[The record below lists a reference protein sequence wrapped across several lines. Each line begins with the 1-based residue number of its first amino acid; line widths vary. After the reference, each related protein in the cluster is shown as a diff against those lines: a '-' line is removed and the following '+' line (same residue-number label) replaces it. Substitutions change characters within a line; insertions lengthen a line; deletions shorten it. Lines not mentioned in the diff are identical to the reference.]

1 MLLEFNEYESYGS
14 NLEKHFPFIA
24 EHRTYMMMKS
34 MVNSEI
40 FDCFVDG
47 AVVLN
52 AFFVMVQSYPMF
64 VGQTVEE
71 DPALKDGLINDKW
84 EAVQNIFA
92 ILFTLEMICKVAV
105 FGWNRY
111 AASIRNIFDGAITVA
126 AFIATVYDYI
136 PGTEFNGNIIRFI
149 MMARA
154 FRILRFFFLVKEF
167 RQMVKT
173 FLGILPATS
182 RVALLLF
189 VVVYTWSWIGMHFFG
204 GMISRDPSNMYASK
218 LEGTDFAGAFYWANS
233 FNDMFSGANVCFNL
247 LVINNWNEMESG
259 IVAVY
264 GKTSRFFFLTFYIV
278 GVMIVN
284 NIVVALVVD
293 YFLNEF
299 KVEEDEYEEDMLV
312 NERQIIFDADDLC
325 TKRRFEKHVARLN
338 SKFRYTTQA
347 SKLTLNKIFANRKKG
362 HDT

>member
-1 MLLEFNEYESYGS
+1 MVGFTPNIYRSPIPENTAELLFAILDRDGSEQLEEEEFLLFGNIMLLEFDEYDSYGS

-52 AFFVMVQSYPMF
+52 AFFVLVQSYPLL
-64 VGQTVEE
+64 VGQSVEE
-71 DPALKDGLINDKW
+71 YPALKDGLINDKW

-92 ILFTLEMICKVAV
+92 ILFTLEMICKIAV

-136 PGTEFNGNIIRFI
+136 PGTESNGNIIRFI

-189 VVVYTWSWIGMHFFG
+189 VVVYTWSWIGMFFFG

-218 LEGTDFAGAFYWANS
+218 LQGTDFAGAFYWANS
-233 FNDMFSGANVCFNL
+233 FN
-247 LVINNWNEMESG
+247 E
-259 IVAVY
+259 
-264 GKTSRFFFLTFYIV
+264 
-278 GVMIVN
+278 
-284 NIVVALVVD
+284 
-293 YFLNEF
+293 
-299 KVEEDEYEEDMLV
+299 
-312 NERQIIFDADDLC
+312 
-325 TKRRFEKHVARLN
+325 
-338 SKFRYTTQA
+338 
-347 SKLTLNKIFANRKKG
+347 
-362 HDT
+362 